1 MSGGRSCMTNG
12 EEFEFFLDLKPI
24 AFVKVLNFI
33 AEDDGSF
40 LIGDGGISD

>member
-12 EEFEFFLDLKPI
+12 EEFFLDLKPM
-24 AFVKVLNFI
+24 ALVKVLNFI
-33 AEDDGSF
+33 AEDEGSF